1 MAVYTHVS
9 ADEISEFIA
18 EYDVGE
24 VISFKGIAEGVENSN
39 YLLSTTKNKF
49 ILTLFEKRVN
59 ENDLP
64 FFMSLMKHLSD
75 KGINCAEPIKDKN
88 GNVLKEL
95 CGRPTA
101 LISFL
106 NGLSITKPSRQ
117 NCRELGEA
125 MAEMH
130 VAVQDFEMSRDNNLS
145 VDGWGSLAQKCHS
158 RADECHMGL
167 SNIIKQEI
175 EFLQNNWP
183 SDLPKGIIHADLFT
197 DNVFFLD
204 GKLSGLIDYYFAC
217 TDIFAYDIAICIN
230 AWCFEKDGSFNATNA
245 AALVKGYQKKRPLT
259 VAEINALPLLCRGSA
274 LRFILTRLYDWLNQ
288 VEGALVK
295 VKDPLEYL
303 SKLQFHQKVNSS
315 GEYGVEISL

>member
-24 VISFKGIAEGVENSN
+24 VVSFKGIAEGVENSN

-59 ENDLP
+59 EDDLP
-64 FFMSLMKHLSD
+64 FFMGLMKHLSD

-88 GNVLKEL
+88 GHVLKEF

-106 NGLSITKPSRQ
+106 NGLSVTKPSTQ
-117 NCRELGEA
+117 NCKELGEA

-130 VAVQDFEMSRDNNLS
+130 IAVQDFDLNRLNDLS
-145 VDGWGSLAQKCHS
+145 VDGWAHLIEKCED
-158 RADECHMGL
+158 RADECKQGL
-167 SNIIKQEI
+167 STLIHNEMK
-175 EFLQNNWP
+175 FLQENWP
-183 SDLPKGIIHADLFT
+183 DNLPEGIIHADLFT

-217 TDIFAYDIAICIN
+217 TDIFVYDIAICIN

-245 AALVKGYQKKRPLT
+245 AALVKGYQKMRPLT

-303 SKLQFHQKVNSS
+303 SKLQFHQKVISS
-315 GEYGVEISL
+315 GEYGVEISS

>member
-9 ADEISEFIA
+9 ADEIANFIA

-39 YLLSTTKNKF
+39 YLLSTTKDKF

-59 ENDLP
+59 EVDLP
-64 FFMSLMKHLSD
+64 FFMGLMKHLSD
-75 KGINCAEPIKDKN
+75 KGINCAEPLKDKN

-130 VAVQDFEMSRDNNLS
+130 IAVQDFDLGRDNNLS
-145 VDGWGSLAQKCHS
+145 IDGWVSLAKKCHS
-158 RADECHMGL
+158 RANVCHIGL
-167 SNIIKQEI
+167 SEIINKEI

-259 VAEINALPLLCRGSA
+259 AAEIETLPILCRGAA
-274 LRFILTRLYDWLNQ
+274 LRFMLTRLYDWLNQ

-303 SKLQFHQKVNSS
+303 LKLQFHQKVASS
-315 GEYGVEISL
+315 GEYGVEHSP

>member
-88 GNVLKEL
+88 GNFLKEL

-130 VAVQDFEMSRDNNLS
+130 IAVQDFEMSRDNNLS

>member
-130 VAVQDFEMSRDNNLS
+130 IAVQDFEMSRDNNLS

-175 EFLQNNWP
+175 QFLQNNWP

-315 GEYGVEISL
+315 GEYGVEI

>member
-130 VAVQDFEMSRDNNLS
+130 IAVQDFEMSRDNNLS

-315 GEYGVEISL
+315 GEYGVEI

>member
-130 VAVQDFEMSRDNNLS
+130 IAVQDFEMSRDNNLS

>member
-88 GNVLKEL
+88 GNFLKEL

-125 MAEMH
+125 IAEMH
-130 VAVQDFEMSRDNNLS
+130 IAVQDFEMSRDNNLS

>member
-9 ADEISEFIA
+9 ADEIAEFIA

-39 YLLSTTKNKF
+39 YLLSTTKDKY

-59 ENDLP
+59 EQDLP
-64 FFMSLMKHLSD
+64 FFMGLMKHLSD
-75 KGINCAEPIKDKN
+75 KGINCAAPIKDLD
-88 GNVLKEL
+88 GNILKEL

-106 NGLSITKPSRQ
+106 NGLSVTKPSRQ
-117 NCRELGEA
+117 NCKELGEA

-130 VAVQDFEMSRDNNLS
+130 IAVQDFKMHRVNNLS
-145 VDGWGSLAQKCHS
+145 LEGWALLAQKCES
-158 RADECHMGL
+158 RADECKIGL
-167 SNIIKQEI
+167 SKIIKTEI
-175 EFLQNNWP
+175 EYLQNYWP
-183 SDLPKGIIHADLFT
+183 SDLPEGIIHADLFT
-197 DNVFFLD
+197 DNVFFLN

-217 TDIFAYDIAICIN
+217 TDIFVYDIAICIN
-230 AWCFEKDGSFNATNA
+230 AWCFEKDGSFNATKA
-245 AALVKGYQKKRPLT
+245 AALVKGYQNYRPLT
-259 VAEINALPLLCRGSA
+259 SDEINALPILCRGSA
-274 LRFILTRLYDWLNQ
+274 LRFMLTRLYDWLNQ

-303 SKLQFHQKVNSS
+303 LKLQFHQTVVSS
-315 GEYGVEISL
+315 GEYGVEIAS